1 MAQHFFIKK
10 NSTLPVLKMKV
21 VNDGRYGYKDI
32 FDRLEN
38 AAITFSMIDTEN
50 GQHRVFNQPG
60 LLLPVTKV
68 ACPEDEEFYI
78 GYQFKLKDTK
88 KVGCYKAEFKIDFLD
103 DGASLIVPIREELFV
118 NVVDSITN
126 SEIVC

>member
-10 NSTLPVLKMKV
+10 NSTLPIIKMKV
-21 VNDGRYGYKDI
+21 VNDGRFDYKKV

-38 AAITFSMIDTEN
+38 SAITFSMVDEKGIP
-50 GQHRVFNQPG
+50 RVFNQQG
-60 LLLPVTKV
+60 LIIPVEKEN
-68 ACPEDEEFYI
+68 CPEDEEFYV

-103 DGASLIVPIREELFV
+103 DGATLIVPIREDLFV
-118 NVVDSITN
+118 NVVDSIVQ

>member
-10 NSTLPVLKMKV
+10 NSTLPILKMKV
-21 VNDGRYGYKDI
+21 VNDGRFDYKKI

-38 AAITFSMIDTEN
+38 AAVTFSMVDEK
-50 GQHRVFNQPG
+50 GRPRVYNQQG
-60 LLLPVTKV
+60 LLISVDKIN
-68 ACPEDEEFYI
+68 CPEDEEFYI

-88 KVGCYKAEFKIDFLD
+88 KVGCYKAEFRLDFLD
-103 DGASLIVPIREELFV
+103 DGATAVFPIREDLYV

-126 SEIVC
+126 TEIVC